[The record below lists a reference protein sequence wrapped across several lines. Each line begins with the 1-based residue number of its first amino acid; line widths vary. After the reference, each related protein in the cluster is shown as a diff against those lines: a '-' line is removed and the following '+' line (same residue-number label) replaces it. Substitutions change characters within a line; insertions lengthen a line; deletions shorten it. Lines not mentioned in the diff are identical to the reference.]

1 MQASVPL
8 ESFVRPDFVACVF
21 RMAAHGLSPGAPQE
35 MELVSANALA
45 LLAEIMRRKQLSSAG
60 LAVVV
65 DISAHVLGALK
76 VSPDR
81 PRNNFLRPCVGFQFF
96 LSLLSSQNTA
106 RCCFIKSAVGSG
118 IDCSSVTVFS

>member
-1 MQASVPL
+1 MIDSGLSILTTLVATMQASVPL

-45 LLAEIMRRKQLSSAG
+45 LLAEIMRRKQLSPAG

-76 VSPDR
+76 VSSLDR
-81 PRNNFLRPCVGFQFF
+81 
-96 LSLLSSQNTA
+96 A
-106 RCCFIKSAVGSG
+106 
-118 IDCSSVTVFS
+118 